1 MGDLIRVAIVDVYP
15 LFRAGLVQAMS
26 KSKSVVIVAE
36 GATATEAETLAGTIG
51 VDILLIEAAVPGSL
65 KAANAI
71 LQERA
76 EVKVI
81 FLSAV
86 DDSEHAIQA
95 MSIGAHGYVMKGITG
110 KELMTVIKSVHAGDR
125 FISPD
130 LAWRLLAVSK
140 SSQSEPQKKPAPPPR
155 FSDKERQILGHI
167 LRGLTTVEI
176 ASLMGLKNGTIRNY
190 TTLVFRKLGV
200 RNRLEAIAAFQ

>member
-15 LFRAGLVQAMS
+15 LFRTGLVQAMS